1 MHTKGKK
8 GVTCT
13 QGVRCKGSDGLGS
26 HAHKGGQKGVTHTH
40 TRGKKGVTHTYRVR
54 RGNAHSKGSEIR
66 GSDDRQG
73 VSGRAGH
80 D

>member
-1 MHTKGKK
+1 MDWGHMHTR
-8 GVTCT
+8 
-13 QGVRCKGSDGLGS
+13 GVRRGSL
-26 HAHKGGQKGVTHTH
+26 TH